1 MKKLKDEYFEDFYQ
15 EDEYDISAEE
25 ARRKQERADKLDELR
40 GNLYFYSF
48 IAAGTAIVVG
58 GIVVLSRLV
67 MYPIVKKFV
76 ESWDE

>member
-48 IAAGTAIVVG
+48 IVAGTAIVGG

>member
-1 MKKLKDEYFEDFYQ
+1 MKKLKDEYFEDFFR

-48 IAAGTAIVVG
+48 VAAGTAIVVG

-67 MYPIVKKFV
+67 MYPIVKKIV